1 VGRWA
6 VRCRRGRR
14 LAETRAMSCGDAGGG
29 LRVCPGTVHRSPPA
43 RAGGTAGY
51 PPPRLPHR
59 LASGAGTAHAAPGR
73 GSAFGAR
80 AGFGRGCNAGFP
92 RAGIRCLG
100 TRIGRVGGEGVSGY
114 RGRESPTAR
123 RPHRLAPVGFYCVN
137 THTHTH
143 THTPTRNTGS
153 RGVSPCRGASIER
166 TEGRMSRVSVR
177 RDGTGRPEPAWARL
191 QPVATR

>member
-1 VGRWA
+1 VGGEMQTGTAPRGNAGDELRERGRWVA
-6 VRCRRGRR
+6 GMPRHGGRVRWAAG
-14 LAETRAMSCGDAGGG
+14 TRAGFGRGCNAS
-29 LRVCPGTVHRSPPA
+29 HRSPPA

-73 GSAFGAR
+73 GSAFRAR
-80 AGFGRGCNAGFP
+80 AGFRRGCSEGFP
-92 RAGIRCLG
+92 RAGIRCFG
-100 TRIGRVGGEGVSGY
+100 TRIGRVGGEGVCGY

-137 THTHTH
+137 TH

-166 TEGRMSRVSVR
+166 TEGRMS
-177 RDGTGRPEPAWARL
+177 
-191 QPVATR
+191 

>member
-1 VGRWA
+1 

-100 TRIGRVGGEGVSGY
+100 TRIGRVGGEGVCGY

-143 THTPTRNTGS
+143 THAHPEYGFTRGEPVPWSQHRANGGQDVQSERPARWHRPSRASLGETSAGS
-153 RGVSPCRGASIER
+153 DAIIG
-166 TEGRMSRVSVR
+166 
-177 RDGTGRPEPAWARL
+177 
-191 QPVATR
+191 